1 MVIQNN
7 PFTDPTYIK
16 NWTTHYY
23 TDRESFR
30 FDFIKGIEFTKHD
43 RLPLYFNVG
52 EGKSYGMSYEF
63 STSSNKKD
71 FKHKVFFIYDVLDY
85 FKIKSTPPFKRL
97 GVKKLF
103 SGEGYL
109 VQLKEHDDIDS
120 YLNAQ
125 FNSKGRN
132 KLKAGLK
139 KMEKAHAISYKWYYG
154 SISRQKFS
162 ALLEAFYKFIEMTY
176 KDKDVKNSHQKKG
189 VKDWYN
195 EMLFQMIN
203 EKKASFFV
211 IKDDEKIISV
221 NLAYHADNVMFGAA
235 AVSNPEYISY
245 GMGSIAILKS
255 IEWALENK
263 VSYFDMSKG
272 SFGYKHRWATKT
284 YVSYHHIF
292 FDKACPVSILLANS
306 ISLLY
311 WAKQF
316 RKKISNN

>member
-1 MVIQNN
+1 
-7 PFTDPTYIK
+7 
-16 NWTTHYY
+16 
-23 TDRESFR
+23 
-30 FDFIKGIEFTKHD
+30 
-43 RLPLYFNVG
+43 
-52 EGKSYGMSYEF
+52 
-63 STSSNKKD
+63 
-71 FKHKVFFIYDVLDY
+71 
-85 FKIKSTPPFKRL
+85 
-97 GVKKLF
+97 
-103 SGEGYL
+103 
-109 VQLKEHDDIDS
+109 
-120 YLNAQ
+120 
-125 FNSKGRN
+125 
-132 KLKAGLK
+132 
-139 KMEKAHAISYKWYYG
+139 
-154 SISRQKFS
+154 
-162 ALLEAFYKFIEMTY
+162 
-176 KDKDVKNSHQKKG
+176 
-189 VKDWYN
+189 
-195 EMLFQMIN
+195 MIN